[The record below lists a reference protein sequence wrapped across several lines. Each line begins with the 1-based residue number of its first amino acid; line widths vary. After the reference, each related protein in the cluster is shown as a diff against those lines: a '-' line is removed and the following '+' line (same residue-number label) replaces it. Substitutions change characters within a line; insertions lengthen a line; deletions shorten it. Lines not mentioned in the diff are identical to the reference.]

1 MLCKTVENRKNR
13 KTKKVKWTFVLQQTA
28 ESAVMFTRLD
38 SERNAKIMKKA
49 VNDSKLDP
57 GRYKVSNSIYIS
69 LSAFGKD
76 GCFCAAF
83 AE

>member
-1 MLCKTVENRKNR
+1 MQCKTVENQ
-13 KTKKVKWTFVLQQTA
+13 KTKIVKWTIVLQQTA

-57 GRYKVSNSIYIS
+57 GSYKVSSVNYFVFVV
-69 LSAFGKD
+69 SAYL
-76 GCFCAAF
+76 
-83 AE
+83 

>member
-13 KTKKVKWTFVLQQTA
+13 KTKKVKWMFVLQQTA

-57 GRYKVSNSIYIS
+57 GRYKVSINNATIS
-69 LSAFGKD
+69 L
-76 GCFCAAF
+76 
-83 AE
+83 